1 MLTEQVGLAWMGGRQ
16 RVLGAIQSEGFQLHL
31 SPVLVRNV
39 SLPVRAG
46 RAQELCVWPDFA
58 AMLGGERAAPSSGDQ
73 GLKPLQRFLQGSG
86 KNPRQGLE
94 NQTEQIQTPT
104 FALASSVVPPMVCPV
119 TRLQAPSQGPA
130 PGLLPGTHC
139 GTGSYAN
146 AKEIKGVSN
155 DRQFI
160 FHILSGEE

>member
-1 MLTEQVGLAWMGGRQ
+1 MGGRQ
-16 RVLGAIQSEGFQLHL
+16 RVLGAVQSEGFQLHL
-31 SPVLVRNV
+31 SPVLVRNAP
-39 SLPVRAG
+39 LPVRAG
-46 RAQELCVWPDFA
+46 RAQELCLCLWPDFA
-58 AMLGGERAAPSSGDQ
+58 AVLGGERAAPSSGDQ

-86 KNPRQGLE
+86 KNPRQRLE
-94 NQTEQIQTPT
+94 NQTEQIQALT

-119 TRLQAPSQGPA
+119 TRLRAPSQGPA
-130 PGLLPGTHC
+130 PGLLPGTRC

-146 AKEIKGVSN
+146 AKKIKGVSN